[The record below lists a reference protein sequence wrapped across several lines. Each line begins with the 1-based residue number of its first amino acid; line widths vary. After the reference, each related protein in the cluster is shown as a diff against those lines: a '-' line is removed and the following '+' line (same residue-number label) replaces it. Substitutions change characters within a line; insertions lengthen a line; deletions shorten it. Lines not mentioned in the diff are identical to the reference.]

1 MSDYDTDILTW
12 SERQAALLRR
22 RAAGELINDVDLDWP
37 NIAEEIEGLNANL
50 ESSLESRIGTIVEH
64 LMRLQAP
71 PATDPRRGWKET
83 IIRSRRD
90 IRRLLKRSPSL
101 RRHVAQMLADGIE
114 DGRELVALTLRLY
127 DEEPVVDLNTLSSTE
142 DQVLGDWFP
151 DDPA

>member
-1 MSDYDTDILTW
+1 
-12 SERQAALLRR
+12 
-22 RAAGELINDVDLDWP
+22 
-37 NIAEEIEGLNANL
+37 
-50 ESSLESRIGTIVEH
+50 
-64 LMRLQAP
+64 MRLQAS
-71 PATDPRRGWKET
+71 PATDPRRGWIET

-101 RRHVAQMLADGIE
+101 RRCIPQMLADGIE